1 MSKKEF
7 SLFEKPAEKKTGF
20 KLLLNWVS
28 FAKKGL
34 LPKMEIEEEI
44 PDAEE
49 IEKKAS
55 TKPIDDDK
63 SLF

>member
-44 PDAEE
+44 PDAE
-49 IEKKAS
+49 
-55 TKPIDDDK
+55 D
-63 SLF
+63 